1 MRSTLL
7 TLLFI
12 LFSHQVLA
20 QQQSGGLPDVE
31 ERPKGMNDHE
41 YELMS
46 KQYKVLLKEVNQ
58 QWVKCGNQSIKQFE
72 DLYTQLKWLDGESK
86 NKEKDQSCESA
97 NAKVLCF
104 YTPKIKVSLRDF
116 FGKDKVESFLNYE
129 EDEHYA
135 KSVCDYFRIKS
146 AEDQTK

>member
-1 MRSTLL
+1 
-7 TLLFI
+7 
-12 LFSHQVLA
+12 
-20 QQQSGGLPDVE
+20 
-31 ERPKGMNDHE
+31 
-41 YELMS
+41 MS
-46 KQYKVLLKEVNQ
+46 KQYQVVLKEVNK
-58 QWVKCGNQSIKQFE
+58 QWVKCGNQSIKKFE

-86 NKEKDQSCESA
+86 NKDKDQSCESA
-97 NAKVLCF
+97 NTKVLCF

-116 FGKDKVESFLNYE
+116 FVKEKVESFLNYE